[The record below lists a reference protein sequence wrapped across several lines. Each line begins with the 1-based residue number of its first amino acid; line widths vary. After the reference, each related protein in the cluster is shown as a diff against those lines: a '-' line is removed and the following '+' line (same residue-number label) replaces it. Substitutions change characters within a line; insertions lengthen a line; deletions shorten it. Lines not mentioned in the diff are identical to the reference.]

1 MSIKDPAG
9 SDHPFRESETV
20 IQQTAVKGAGSYR
33 LLFSNVDSE
42 LRLWVNNRF
51 VEFDKTTAYAR
62 EKRQPLKD
70 FGLRPF
76 YGGPDN
82 PGDLA
87 PAGVGGKNLKA
98 RIKRLRIHRD
108 KYYVAVKGPGFG
120 PGHDPTSGDY
130 KGGVRTE
137 DVRRLFRSPEE
148 WAITDLFDKDE
159 IQMAEFVLK
168 DFDDD
173 SKDQF
178 FPMGDNSPQSHDA
191 RVWNGTAN
199 YVERQFLIGEAVLIY
214 YPHAWHAKLPGK
226 NFKTIPLLFYPKFSR
241 MGIIR

>member
-1 MSIKDPAG
+1 M
-9 SDHPFRESETV
+9 F
-20 IQQTAVKGAGSYR
+20 
-33 LLFSNVDSE
+33 VDSSV
-42 LRLWVNNRF
+42 L
-51 VEFDKTTAYAR
+51 
-62 EKRQPLKD
+62 P
-70 FGLRPF
+70 
-76 YGGPDN
+76 
-82 PGDLA
+82 
-87 PAGVGGKNLKA
+87 KNG
-98 RIKRLRIHRD
+98 
-108 KYYVAVKGPGFG
+108 AV
-120 PGHDPTSGDY
+120 
-130 KGGVRTE
+130 
-137 DVRRLFRSPEE
+137 
-148 WAITDLFDKDE
+148 TDLFDADE
-159 IQMAEFVLK
+159 IQRAEFVLK